1 MPRSRKPS
9 KRAYRSAVRR
19 DAMAETVRRIV
30 AATVE
35 LHAEQGCLATTHA
48 EIAARAGVAVPT
60 VYTHFPT
67 RAALLPH
74 CMGLVES
81 RAPALDAAALLAA
94 PREQRIERLVEAVY
108 RRHAHFAPWLR
119 WSATDAPRMPELAAA
134 LEEGERALEA
144 LAFAV
149 LEPLLARPPPAL
161 RALVKLLLGFAGWQ
175 QLHAALGGDAAMR
188 AASAALHVLIHSE
201 KADHDI
207 LSHRHR

>member
-1 MPRSRKPS
+1 V

-35 LHAEQGCLATTHA
+35 LHAEQGSLATTHA

-60 VYTHFPT
+60 VYKHFPT

-81 RAPALDAAALLAA
+81 RAPALDTAALLAA

-119 WSATDAPRMPELAAA
+119 WSAADAPRVPELAAA
-134 LEEGERALEA
+134 LAEGERALEG

-149 LEPLLARPPPAL
+149 LEPLLERPLPPAL
-161 RALVKLLLGFAGWQ
+161 RALVKLLLDFAGWQ
-175 QLHAALGGDAAMR
+175 QLHAALGGDAAVR
-188 AASAALHVLIHSE
+188 AASAALHVLLIHSE
-201 KADHDI
+201 ETDRDI
-207 LSHRHR
+207 RQHRHR